1 MVCNDHFTVLKRFQR
16 RSLLV
21 GDARSGHG
29 QSRPSPDAGE
39 WRSDGRAEWNGGRTY
54 VLYKSQGDASRRP
67 RWGPAFAPSMRL
79 GSSPFSGVEST
90 PLPTTRAK
98 ERREFLPANL
108 EHPPAVVCCHV
119 TLRCGPGVGVE
130 GASSSSQRESTTG
143 H

>member
-39 WRSDGRAEWNGGRTY
+39 WRSDGRAEWNGVRTY

>member
-1 MVCNDHFTVLKRFQR
+1 MACNDHFTVLTRFQR

-79 GSSPFSGVEST
+79 ESSPQGSRVLHCPRPEPRNVGNSY
-90 PLPTTRAK
+90 LRIWS
-98 ERREFLPANL
+98 
-108 EHPPAVVCCHV
+108 
-119 TLRCGPGVGVE
+119 TLRRLY
-130 GASSSSQRESTTG
+130 AAM
-143 H
+143 